1 MRMRIWDFGA
11 ISVRVTLIHNPGA
24 GRGKDDAGALVA
36 MLRSAGH
43 KVRYQS
49 SKDEGWERALRDG
62 GDLVA
67 VAGGDGTVS
76 RVAKRLV
83 GRGIPLAP
91 LPTGTANNIS
101 RTLGLAGRPME
112 EIVHSWDN
120 PRRVKLDV
128 GVAEGP
134 WGRKY
139 FVEGIGVGLFAR
151 LLAAVKKGNK
161 GKDATVDAALRRV
174 KREGERCRAL
184 ELEASLDGKD
194 VSGRYVLLEALNILL
209 VGPNLFLAPESK
221 PGDGHFD
228 VVMVSEAERE
238 RLVEYL
244 AKWQEN
250 RERLAV
256 LPSQRGKRLS
266 IKWTGFELHIDDKLW
281 PKKGEDTPKPPGPI
295 EARIAGAAVE
305 FFAAP

>member
-1 MRMRIWDFGA
+1 
-11 ISVRVTLIHNPGA
+11 VRVMLIHNPGA
-24 GRGKDDAGALVA
+24 GQGKGDADALVA
-36 MLRSAGH
+36 LLRDAGH

-49 SKDEGWERALRDG
+49 SKDNGWEQALSDA

-76 RVAKRLV
+76 RVAKRLI

-112 EIVHSWDN
+112 EIVRSWGN

-128 GVAEGP
+128 GVVESP
-134 WGRKY
+134 WGPHY

-151 LLAAVKKGNK
+151 LLAAGKRNKKLK
-161 GKDATVDAALRRV
+161 GQAVGSALQRLRR
-174 KREGERCRAL
+174 EAERCPAL
-184 ELEASLDGKD
+184 ALKASLDDKD
-194 VSGRYVLLEALNILL
+194 ISGSYVLLEALNILL

-228 VVMVSEAERE
+228 VVMVSEAERD

-266 IKWTGFELHIDDKLW
+266 IEWTGFGLHIDDKLW
-281 PKKGEDTPKPPGPI
+281 PKKGKDAPKPPGRI
-295 EARIAGAAVE
+295 DARIAGAAVE
-305 FFAAP
+305 FFTVP